1 MTTQSEREG
10 QRPGARPATRADVS
24 AHPSSR
30 AADADAGPARVILDA
45 DGIRRAVTRI
55 AHEILER
62 NRDPATVAIVGIVEG
77 GVPIAEMLAARLREI
92 SGVEIPLGSLDVT
105 LYRDDVIGRGRRP
118 LPRRTQMPF
127 SVLGMRVV
135 LVDDV
140 VFTGRTIRAAMD
152 AVIDFGRPEGIQ
164 VATLVDRGHRELP
177 IQVDYVGKNIP
188 TSRAEQVE
196 FRPGAAPG
204 EDPQVVLR

>member
-1 MTTQSEREG
+1 MTEHPTERSGEG
-10 QRPGARPATRADVS
+10 GARTAGGGREARRDPA
-24 AHPSSR
+24 
-30 AADADAGPARVILDA
+30 PARVILDA
-45 DGIRRAVTRI
+45 AGIQRAVTRI

-62 NRDPATVAIVGIVEG
+62 NRDPESIAIVGIVEG
-77 GVPIAEMLAARLREI
+77 GVPIAQMLVRRLREI
-92 SGVEIPLGSLDVT
+92 GGAEIRFGSLDVT

-127 SVLGMRVV
+127 SVLGLRVV

-152 AVIDFGRPEGIQ
+152 AVIDFGRPDGIQ
-164 VATLVDRGHRELP
+164 VAALVDRGHRELP

-188 TSRAEQVE
+188 TSRAELVE
-196 FRPGAAPG
+196 FQPLASGQPDGG
-204 EDPQVVLR
+204 EDYQVVLR

>member
-1 MTTQSEREG
+1 MKTDPQ
-10 QRPGARPATRADVS
+10 ARDD
-24 AHPSSR
+24 R
-30 AADADAGPARVILDA
+30 AADPVSSAGPPPRVVLDA
-45 DGIRRAVTRI
+45 AGIQRAVKRI

-62 NRDPATVAIVGIVEG
+62 NRDPASIALVGIVAG
-77 GVPIAEMLAARLREI
+77 GVPIAEMLAAQLREI
-92 SGVEIPLGSLDVT
+92 SGVEVPLGRLDVT

-127 SVLGMRVV
+127 SVLGLRVV

-164 VATLVDRGHRELP
+164 VAALVDRGHRELP

-188 TSRAEQVE
+188 TSRAELVAFQ
-196 FRPGAAPG
+196 PAPSG
-204 EDPQVVLR
+204 HYEVVLR

>member
-1 MTTQSEREG
+1 MTERSTERSGEG
-10 QRPGARPATRADVS
+10 GARTGGGGREARPDPA
-24 AHPSSR
+24 
-30 AADADAGPARVILDA
+30 PARVILDA
-45 DGIRRAVTRI
+45 AGIQRAVTRI

-62 NRDPATVAIVGIVEG
+62 NRDPESIAIVGIVEG
-77 GVPIAEMLAARLREI
+77 GVPIAQMLVRRLREI
-92 SGVEIPLGSLDVT
+92 GGAEIRFGSLDVT

-127 SVLGMRVV
+127 SVLGLRVV

-152 AVIDFGRPEGIQ
+152 AVIDFGRPDGIQ
-164 VATLVDRGHRELP
+164 VAALVDRGHRELP

-188 TSRAEQVE
+188 TSRAELVE
-196 FRPGAAPG
+196 FQSLASGQPDGG
-204 EDPQVVLR
+204 EGYQVVLR